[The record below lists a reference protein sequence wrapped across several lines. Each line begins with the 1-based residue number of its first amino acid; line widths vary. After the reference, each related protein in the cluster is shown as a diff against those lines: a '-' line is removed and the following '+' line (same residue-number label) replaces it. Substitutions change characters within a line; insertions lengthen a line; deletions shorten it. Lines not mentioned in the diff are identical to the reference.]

1 MNSKKRFLAL
11 FILLI
16 LILTACSGVTGK
28 PSKVK
33 IAVSVPEAIGFGETM
48 KNTIEL
54 ALQEAGG
61 EVNGIEVELIY
72 LNSSDPDGN
81 PLSPKREAEIAAEA
95 VADEDVILYIGPVS
109 SDQAKASL
117 PVLNEANIAQ
127 INPTCTWPGLS
138 KPGFGPGEPGIYYPT
153 GQRNFFRMVPSD
165 DLQGVAAADWANQ
178 LGYSRIAIVDDSSA
192 FGAGVA
198 GIFGVRAQDIGLEI
212 VAHEQFDPYNEDIS
226 TADLEPLAQNLLAE
240 QPDLIYYGGAAFPRG
255 IELITVLHTLEPEM
269 PILGADGLV
278 QDQVP
283 EELGDLADNL
293 LATTVAVPPSALDNP
308 AAAEF
313 VSDFESKFGQTPGA
327 YIANVYEATKLAL
340 YALEN
345 TETYTRTGVLETLT
359 NFEEYNGVL
368 GTWHFSPE
376 GDISINTIGGM
387 QIQNG
392 NWEFV
397 EVIE

>member
-1 MNSKKRFLAL
+1 MVPKKRLAAL
-11 FILLI
+11 FILLSFV
-16 LILTACSGVTGK
+16 LAACSGVTGK

-33 IAVSVPEAIGFGETM
+33 IAVSVPEAIGFGKTM

-54 ALQEAGG
+54 ALEEAGG
-61 EVNGIEVELIY
+61 EVNGIEIEPVY

-81 PLSPKREAEIAAEA
+81 PLSPEQEAEIAAEA

-117 PVLNEANIAQ
+117 PILNEANIAQ
-127 INPTCTWPGLS
+127 INPACTWPGLS

-153 GQRNFFRMVPSD
+153 GQRNLFRMVPSD
-165 DLQGVAAADWANQ
+165 DVQGVVAADWAKQ
-178 LGYSRIAIVDDSSA
+178 LGYSKIAIVDDSSA

-198 GIFGVRAQDIGLEI
+198 GIFGVRAQDVGLEI
-212 VAHEQFDPYNEDIS
+212 VAHEQFDPYNEDVS
-226 TADLEPLAQNLLAE
+226 MSDLETISQNLLDD

-255 IELITVLHTLEPEM
+255 IELITALHTLDPNI
-269 PILGADGLV
+269 PVLGADGLV

-313 VSDFESKFGQTPGA
+313 VSAFESKFGQAPGA
-327 YIANVYEATKLAL
+327 YIANVYESAKLAL
-340 YALEN
+340 YVLEK
-345 TETYTRTGVLETLT
+345 TETYTRAGVLETLT
-359 NFEEYNGVL
+359 NIEEYTGVL

-376 GDISINTIGGM
+376 GDISIDTIGGM

-392 NWEFV
+392 AWEFV